1 MIDLNKEAEELINS
15 RYPDFSDLDNGNIW
29 VNIENLMVDF
39 TKQEVVKAKIDFITN
54 EMVAIN
60 WDIRKIYVEEL
71 QEQLK
76 KLQDE

>member
-1 MIDLNKEAEELINS
+1 MIDINKEAEELINS